1 MNTTSFTLRTR
12 VTLGCAGAVAVL
24 LAGCSNGTIKGRVLR
39 GDSSFIQWV
48 NSSSSAGGGEPIGG
62 AAISVTRDPLSPGRE
77 VVGNGVSQADGSFS
91 IKLDAFGAGWT
102 DEDWLIVAERRGA
115 GRAEYIGRLQGGQSL
130 LILLA
135 PGTDRGPGTNDLWN
149 GNIGSMPSGSS
160 VVDEAKRYR

>member
-1 MNTTSFTLRTR
+1 MNTLSFTLRTR
-12 VTLGCAGAVAVL
+12 AALGGACVVAAL
-24 LAGCSNGTIKGRVLR
+24 LAGCSNGTINGRVLR

-48 NSSSSAGGGEPIGG
+48 NSGSAAGGGEPIGG

-102 DEDWLIVAERRGA
+102 DEEWLIVAQRRGS

-135 PGTDRGPGTNDLWN
+135 PGTDRGPGTNDLWQ